1 MHQVLVLNARK
12 EFDRWR
18 LHSGR
23 SSVDA
28 RTSGCFKGNHKGLTV
43 MVTGAT
49 ISADAI
55 LRTSIVVECASG
67 RATRS
72 TEFVRRDLPCDVRS
86 QTVKGRRVPPLRSGI
101 LVTQEAYWPPSRA
114 RRLPRLESL
123 PSLAGISSRSV
134 LVSLRRLAKALE
146 YASPTLLEK
155 DKALSVGA
163 DWAFAFVG
171 STTWHC
177 HGDKRRQS

>member
-1 MHQVLVLNARK
+1 MHQVLILDTGKQTDGGRLYGRRSAVNRGNSRRVEARNLTAVAGGVTL
-12 EFDRWR
+12 ER
-18 LHSGR
+18 SGR
-23 SSVDA
+23 RVE
-28 RTSGCFKGNHKGLTV
+28 
-43 MVTGAT
+43 
-49 ISADAI
+49 SADEMAD
-55 LRTSIVVECASG
+55 IVVIANFA
-67 RATRS
+67 R
-72 TEFVRRDLPCDVRS
+72 DVRS

-101 LVTQEAYWPPSRA
+101 LVTQEAYWPPRRA

-134 LVSLRRLAKALE
+134 LLSLRRLAKALE